1 MLPRAR
7 AAAAVLLALPV
18 PVLAGSAAGCGNEPT
33 TPPNVTAPRAPS
45 GWKAIR
51 AGEPRVTVSVP
62 RNWPAQIGPEPSVVS
77 VGSGRALV
85 AVWRYPRSEPAP
97 RTADEL
103 RDARRALVEAV
114 RRRDTTFSER
124 SVTTSKVGGV
134 PAIVVLGEG
143 TIRDTRVRIRSTHVY
158 HEGTELVVDAY
169 APPEVFDR
177 LDQGTF
183 RRIAASLRLA
193 PPRE

>member
-1 MLPRAR
+1 MPPRAR
-7 AAAAVLLALPV
+7 TAAAILLALAV
-18 PVLAGSAAGCGNEPT
+18 PALAGAAAGCGNDPT
-33 TPPNVTAPRAPS
+33 PAPNVTAPRAAS
-45 GWKAIR
+45 GWKTIR
-51 AGEPRVTVSVP
+51 GGEPQVTVSAP
-62 RNWPAQIGPEPSVVS
+62 RNWPVQLGPEPSIAS
-77 VGSGRALV
+77 FGSGRALV

-103 RDARRALVEAV
+103 RDAEQALVEAA

-124 SVTTSKVGGV
+124 SVRTTKVGGV
-134 PAIVVLGEG
+134 PAIVVLGDG

-169 APPEVFDR
+169 APPDDFDR
-177 LDQGTF
+177 LDRVTF
-183 RRIAASLRLA
+183 PRIASSLRLA